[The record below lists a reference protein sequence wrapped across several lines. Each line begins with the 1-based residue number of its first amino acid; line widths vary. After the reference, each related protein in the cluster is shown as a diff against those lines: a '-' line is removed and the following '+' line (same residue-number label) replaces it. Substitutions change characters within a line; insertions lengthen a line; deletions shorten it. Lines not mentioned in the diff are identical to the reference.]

1 MLNYNYIRELLNSI
15 LNTIKIENINLY
27 YCVNKS
33 NNDIDMYSVYVNPF
47 IESKELNVKIEN
59 LYILTHSI
67 NGIEYKYNNL
77 TEEEIIKLSEVLKLL
92 DINFIK
98 LSVPELELKKK
109 VISKVINDSLVKV
122 DELKSELSKLEQEML
137 MKDAHKKSIEISKII
152 KDLNTIDI
160 NYLSPDRKEI
170 GV

>member
-15 LNTIKIENINLY
+15 LNIIKKENIKLY

-33 NNDIDMYSVYVNPF
+33 NNDIDMYSIYVNPF
-47 IESKELNVKIEN
+47 IESRELDVKIEN

-77 TEEEIIKLSEVLKLL
+77 TEEEILKLSEVLKLL

-98 LSVPELELKKK
+98 LSIPELELKKK
-109 VISKVINDSLVKV
+109 VISKVITDSLTKI
-122 DELKSELSKLEQEML
+122 DELKTELIKLEQEMQ
-137 MKDAHKKSIEISKII
+137 MKDAHKKSIEISRII